1 VAQHF
6 VENQSIKEYDY
17 IDYVDS
23 NEIEQKGYKICN
35 DGQVLSGIK
44 DVDIW
49 FFFEEDKNVKIPDI
63 KNMKKTIVEDLP
75 EIGRKKIDF
84 MKKAVGK
91 KSDGFDSSMPKES
104 VIKYITARGTGTSKH
119 LKRKS
124 IIGLYPEYISGEILW
139 AVKRVKKA

>member
-1 VAQHF
+1 MAQHF